1 MSEGSSA
8 SRSAATSCWSLACLR
23 SLTCFGTWPG
33 TRVTDNLG
41 ALHQEGEYG
50 RRIPRVRQV
59 DALHGDPE
67 FAVALPQDPA
77 DPRVEG
83 IDPAVPGAPY
93 HAAGDRTCSP
103 GARGRA
109 PVTATPGA
117 GAPFPSAQFR
127 QHRPPRLIS

>member
-1 MSEGSSA
+1 MSEAGSA

-33 TRVTDNLG
+33 TRVTDNLR

-50 RRIPRVRQV
+50 QRIPRVQQV

-83 IDPAVPGAPY
+83 IDPAVPGASDD
-93 HAAGDRTCSP
+93 AAGDRDVVAGRE
-103 GARGRA
+103 GAR
-109 PVTATPGA
+109 A
-117 GAPFPSAQFR
+117 GDGD
-127 QHRPPRLIS
+127 